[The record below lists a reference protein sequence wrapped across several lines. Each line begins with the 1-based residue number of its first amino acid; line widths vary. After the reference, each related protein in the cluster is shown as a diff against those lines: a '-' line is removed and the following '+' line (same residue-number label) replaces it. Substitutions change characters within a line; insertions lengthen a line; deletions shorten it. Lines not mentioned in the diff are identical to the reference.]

1 MNLVTNAVKYTP
13 AGGTISIAAR
23 ADDHTCTVT
32 VTDNGEG
39 IPAEQLPMIFDRFY
53 KVDQARTRDSNSSG
67 LGLAIAQKIIQAH
80 NGTIEAAS
88 TVGEGTTFK
97 VSLPCHNTD

>member
-1 MNLVTNAVKYTP
+1 MEWHLTEKELAVRLHVAEITLEGDPNLLYQVWMNLVSNAVKYTP

-39 IPAEQLPMIFDRFY
+39 IPAEQR
-53 KVDQARTRDSNSSG
+53 R
-67 LGLAIAQKIIQAH
+67 
-80 NGTIEAAS
+80 
-88 TVGEGTTFK
+88 
-97 VSLPCHNTD
+97 

>member
-1 MNLVTNAVKYTP
+1 
-13 AGGTISIAAR
+13 
-23 ADDHTCTVT
+23 
-32 VTDNGEG
+32 
-39 IPAEQLPMIFDRFY
+39 MIFDRFY

-88 TVGEGTTFK
+88 TVGEGTTFT